1 LKPVSANLE
10 NLQLT
15 QVRDA
20 VRETGYLLQQ
30 AQPIFLH
37 SFIISHDWYFVEGG
51 GDVRGQGDYPRKFI
65 HGLATLGNKL
75 KKWSSL

>member
-1 LKPVSANLE
+1 MTFDTLMSLQTKRQGLKPVSANLE

-37 SFIISHDWYFVEGG
+37 SFIISHD
-51 GDVRGQGDYPRKFI
+51 
-65 HGLATLGNKL
+65 
-75 KKWSSL
+75 